1 MYTLSY
7 CIAVLIDLS
16 CVTKIVFF
24 YKSSVTTIN
33 LSQTN
38 SIANNYLA
46 ALRDVSIQKDR
57 LKFRFNLKRMGQIM
71 AYEISKEL
79 EYSTSVIQTPLE
91 TANVKLLNS
100 QPVVIAILRAALPFY
115 DGVISVFD
123 EADSGFIG
131 AYRASDF
138 KDSKS
143 IKTEYVATRNLKDKT
158 VILVDPMLASGKSMF
173 DAITK
178 LEAYGKPKQWIILS
192 VIAAP
197 EGIKYLEERLKENVK
212 FWCGAIDKEL
222 NEKFYII
229 PGLGDAGD
237 LAFGEKI

>member
-1 MYTLSY
+1 
-7 CIAVLIDLS
+7 
-16 CVTKIVFF
+16 
-24 YKSSVTTIN
+24 VTTIN

-38 SIANNYLA
+38 SIANSYLA

-57 LKFRFNLKRMGQIM
+57 LKFRLNLKRLGQIM

-79 EYSTSVIQTPLE
+79 KYSSSIIKTPLGDA
-91 TANVKLLNS
+91 TISLLND

-115 DGVISVFD
+115 DGVMSVFD

-131 AYRASDF
+131 AYRASNF

-143 IKTEYVATRNLKDKT
+143 VNTEYIATRNLKDKT
-158 VILVDPMLASGKSMF
+158 VVLVDPMLASGKSMF

-197 EGIKYLEERLKENVK
+197 EGIQYLKENLDENVSL
-212 FWCGAIDKEL
+212 FCGAIDKKL
-222 NEKFYII
+222 NDKYYII

-237 LAFGEKI
+237 LAFGEKL